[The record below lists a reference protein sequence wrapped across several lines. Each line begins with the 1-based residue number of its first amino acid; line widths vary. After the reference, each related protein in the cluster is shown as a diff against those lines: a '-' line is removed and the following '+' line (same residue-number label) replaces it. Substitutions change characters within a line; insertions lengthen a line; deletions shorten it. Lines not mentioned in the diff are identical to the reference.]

1 MRVGILGTA
10 NIAKKNARAIHR
22 SKDATLVAVAS
33 RDPAR
38 AKAWVAEHCAFAGKL
53 KTCTYDDLLA
63 DKDVDAVYVPLPTT
77 MHAEWVPKC
86 ARAGKH
92 VLLEKPVGVSAD
104 EYAEMMEACRDAGV
118 VLMDGTM
125 FMHHERLSKLLALF
139 DPSAATYV
147 GTPRRITSAF
157 SFAGDADFFATNIRI
172 KKGGD
177 PLGCVGDLGWYCV
190 RLALCCFQWEMPTAV
205 HAIQAAATED
215 GVPVD
220 VTAEVYFGAKR
231 ERSLSLHCSFRH
243 TLRQWAEVETTHEK
257 MVRIDDFVLPTV
269 EDGTT
274 LTVHTGAFEPPP
286 PTKLASGACVQE
298 VCMWDALAK
307 LVRGGATASGGG
319 VGGGTSSGRDAAFW
333 AEAALKT
340 QHVVDAIVESCAV
353 GREVRVRPLPSP
365 GKGKRATAA
374 AAPSVLLTLL
384 EVLVTML
391 MPFAI
396 VFLITYNYPK
406 LPGSPQSDVG
416 MAHDAQ
422 SAPWL

>member
-1 MRVGILGTA
+1 MTLAWCSWTA
-10 NIAKKNARAIHR
+10 PC
-22 SKDATLVAVAS
+22 S
-33 RDPAR
+33 
-38 AKAWVAEHCAFAGKL
+38 
-53 KTCTYDDLLA
+53 CT
-63 DKDVDAVYVPLPTT
+63 T
-77 MHAEWVPKC
+77 
-86 ARAGKH
+86 
-92 VLLEKPVGVSAD
+92 S
-104 EYAEMMEACRDAGV
+104 ACRSCSRSS
-118 VLMDGTM
+118 T
-125 FMHHERLSKLLALF
+125 S
-139 DPSAATYV
+139 SAATYV

-298 VCMWDALAK
+298 VCGTPSPSSEVARPRRAAAAAAERLRVATRPFGRRQRSRRSMWSMPLSNRA
-307 LVRGGATASGGG
+307 RWGARS
-319 VGGGTSSGRDAAFW
+319 
-333 AEAALKT
+333 
-340 QHVVDAIVESCAV
+340 
-353 GREVRVRPLPSP
+353 VRPLPSP

-406 LPGSPQSDVG
+406 LPGSPQADVG